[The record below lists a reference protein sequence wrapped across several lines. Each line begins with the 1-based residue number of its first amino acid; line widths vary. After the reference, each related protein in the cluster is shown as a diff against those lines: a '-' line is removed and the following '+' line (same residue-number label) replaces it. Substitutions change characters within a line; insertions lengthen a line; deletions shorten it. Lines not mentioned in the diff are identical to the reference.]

1 MVDFRSGHGLIFM
14 TVPTHTMQEQPGF
27 DDDLDFLRGHVD
39 VAVLENGAARV
50 AVVPAYQGRVMTS
63 TAGRSGAPSFGWI
76 NRPVIASGVHHPHI
90 NVYGGED
97 RFWLGPEGGQ
107 YSIYFPPGAPF
118 EFEHWQTPALIDTEP
133 FAVTR
138 RTSTEIAFERE
149 ARLVNYSGFA
159 FDLGIRRTVRMLD
172 ADTLN
177 AIPADMKRADLGLV
191 AFESENMIINL
202 GAHSWRHD
210 TGLLSIWILGMYP
223 PSPRAT
229 IILPCRSEVGSEL
242 APPINDRYFGKVP
255 AERLSFSQGAYF
267 FKGDGAH
274 RAKVGLSPAEAAP
287 CIGSYDA
294 DHQVLTLV
302 EYNLPEGNSVYV
314 NSMWEHQEQPYVGDV
329 VNAYNDGPPTPGQPP
344 LGPFYELETSS
355 PAAALA
361 PGESLTH
368 IHRTIHVSGNDAALL
383 AIARHALGV
392 EFPSI

>member
-1 MVDFRSGHGLIFM
+1 M
-14 TVPTHTMQEQPGF
+14 TVLTHTMQDQPGF
-27 DDDLDFLRGHVD
+27 DDDLDFLRCHVD
-39 VAVLENGAARV
+39 VAVLENGASRV

-63 TAGRSGAPSFGWI
+63 TAGGSGGKSFGWI
-76 NRPVIASGVHHPHI
+76 NRPVIASGMHKPHI

-138 RTSTEIAFERE
+138 RTPTEITFERD

-172 ADTLN
+172 ADRLD
-177 AIPADMKRADLGLV
+177 AIPADVSHRDLGLV
-191 AFESENMIINL
+191 AFESENTISNL
-202 GAHSWRHD
+202 GSHPWRQD

-229 IILPCRSEVGSEL
+229 IILPCHCSDSSEL
-242 APPINDRYFGKVP
+242 PPPINDSYFGKVP
-255 AERLSFSQGAYF
+255 ADHLSFAQGAYF

-274 RAKVGLSPAEAAP
+274 RAKVGLSPAEALP
-287 CIGSYDA
+287 RIGSYAA

-302 EYNLPEGNSVYV
+302 EYNLPEGDAVYV
-314 NSMWEHQEQPYVGDV
+314 NSMWEHQDQPYAGDV
-329 VNAYNDGPPTPGQPP
+329 VNAYNDGPPAPGQPP

-368 IHRTIHVSGNDAALL
+368 IHRTIHVTANDAALA

-392 EFPSI
+392 EFTRS